1 MYDTIG
7 MFLENDF
14 FRENLISN
22 SRETINKET
31 GEIIVTGE
39 KENMRIKRRGNKITV
54 IGSLPKFYFG
64 SNVQELT
71 RKDTELAIEKLSDE
85 LKLPFNESRIFRLHI
100 GANIILIEPL
110 QNYYASLGSLPRFK
124 KSEIANKNTLL
135 YSTSTKSLEFYDKIK
150 EMKRSKQLIPEKL
163 IGRNVL
169 RYEVHLTKRIANSL
183 NLPEVK
189 AKDLYEENFYRK
201 AIIFW
206 KELYFSIPR
215 IRTLKFEIETLPL
228 FNRKKLLSGLA
239 AMQVKNIG
247 EIVLLSMIEA
257 NKNNIKHRE
266 QYQRMKNL
274 VRMLSNHPELTEPN
288 EAIKDLDL
296 KIIRLTEEHLTKT
309 SFERW

>member
-39 KENMRIKRRGNKITV
+39 RENMRIKRRGNKITV
-54 IGSLPKFYFG
+54 IGSLPKFFFG
-64 SNVQELT
+64 SNVQQLT
-71 RKDTELAIEKLSDE
+71 RKDTEFAIEKLSDE
-85 LKLPFNESRIFRLHI
+85 LNLPFNESNIFRLDI
-100 GANIILIEPL
+100 GANIILSEPL
-110 QNYYASLGSLPRFK
+110 QIYYASLGNKPRFK
-124 KSEIANKNTLL
+124 KSEIANKNSLL
-135 YSTSTKSLEFYDKIK
+135 YTTSTRSLEFYDKIK
-150 EMKRSKQLIPEKL
+150 EMKRSRQSIPKTL

-169 RYEVHLTKRIANSL
+169 RYEVHLTKRVADSL

-189 AKDLYEENFYRK
+189 AKDLYEKNFYRE

-206 KELYFSIPR
+206 KELYFSLPR
-215 IRTLKFEIETLPL
+215 IRTLKFEMETLPL
-228 FNRKKLLSGLA
+228 LNRKKLLSGLA

-257 NKNNIKHRE
+257 SKNNIKHRE

-274 VRMLSNHPELTEPN
+274 VRGLSNHPDLTEPN
-288 EAIKDLDL
+288 EAIKELDME
-296 KIIRLTEEHLTKT
+296 IIRITE
-309 SFERW
+309 RAIANG